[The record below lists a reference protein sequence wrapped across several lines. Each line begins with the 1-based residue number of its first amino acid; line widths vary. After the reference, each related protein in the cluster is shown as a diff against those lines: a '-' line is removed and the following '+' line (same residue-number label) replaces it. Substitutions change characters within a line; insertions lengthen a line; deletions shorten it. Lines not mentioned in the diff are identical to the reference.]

1 MKYTECGIDHVVV
14 SDITQLGS
22 DEDSST
28 PQGLA
33 GAEAMIICTSSV
45 PYISKG
51 SALKA
56 IMRIPLNIAMGR
68 KALNPRDLRFRFRPG
83 QYPEKVDYEGQVKQI
98 DLAKRLGIG
107 HVIVVS
113 SMGGTDPSNFLN
125 YLGKDKYGNGN
136 GDILLW
142 KRKAEK
148 YLTESGLSYTIIH
161 PGGLID
167 EPPGEKNLVLNVDDA
182 LLKEEKKS
190 ISRADV
196 ANLCV
201 AALAVRGEQQ
211 VSFDCIAR
219 DATDGGE
226 KVLSAEEAL
235 SKFLATGKTTDYSL

>member
-1 MKYTECGIDHVVV
+1 MAPLQECYHHCLH
-14 SDITQLGS
+14 TGS
-22 DEDSST
+22 CDGHISLTNSSE
-28 PQGLA
+28 Q
-33 GAEAMIICTSSV
+33 
-45 PYISKG
+45 
-51 SALKA
+51 
-56 IMRIPLNIAMGR
+56 
-68 KALNPRDLRFRFRPG
+68 
-83 QYPEKVDYEGQVKQI
+83 
-98 DLAKRLGIG
+98 
-107 HVIVVS
+107 
-113 SMGGTDPSNFLN
+113 
-125 YLGKDKYGNGN
+125 
-136 GDILLW
+136 
-142 KRKAEK
+142 
-148 YLTESGLSYTIIH
+148 SGLSYTIIH